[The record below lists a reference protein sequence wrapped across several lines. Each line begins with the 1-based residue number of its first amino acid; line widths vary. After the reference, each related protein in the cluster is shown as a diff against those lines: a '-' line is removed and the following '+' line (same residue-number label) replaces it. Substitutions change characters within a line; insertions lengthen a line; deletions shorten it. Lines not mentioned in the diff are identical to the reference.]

1 VVIDRRGFIA
11 MLQAMGASRQDI
23 LWIFL
28 LQGLW
33 IGVLGASVGLV
44 LGLGLAQLIPALAS
58 ALEWFMGGK
67 LLNTDVY
74 PLNFLPIDVRAGDA
88 LWLWCASVLLCL
100 VAAVVPARRA
110 MHVPVAQ
117 ALANQ

>member
-1 VVIDRRGFIA
+1 

-28 LQGLW
+28 FQGLW
-33 IGVLGASVGLV
+33 IGVLGASVGLL
-44 LGLGLAQLIPALAS
+44 LGVGLAQLIPVIAS
-58 ALEWFMGGK
+58 GLEWLLDGN

-74 PLNFLPIDVRAGDA
+74 PLNFLPIDIRVGDA
-88 LWLWCASVLLCL
+88 LWLWCTSVALCL

-110 MHVPVAQ
+110 MRVPIAQ
-117 ALANQ
+117 ALATQ